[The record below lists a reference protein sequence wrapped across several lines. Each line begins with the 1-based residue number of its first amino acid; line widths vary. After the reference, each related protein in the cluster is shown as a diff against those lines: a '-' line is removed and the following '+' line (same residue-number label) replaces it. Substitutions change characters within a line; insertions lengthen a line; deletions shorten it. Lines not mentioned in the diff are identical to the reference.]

1 MPIARSL
8 FKESKKLRVFDFDDT
23 LVRTT
28 SYIYV
33 TNKNGKTIKLTPGE
47 YATYNPQVGDQFDF
61 RDFEKV
67 KKPTII
73 KGIFELL
80 KRMAAN
86 DKGDRGVF
94 ILTARASYKPV
105 YDFIKQSGIRGVYV
119 IALGDNNPEK
129 KADWI
134 EQQIKD
140 EGYDDLFYIDDSLP
154 NITAVKKRL
163 RNYSNVKQKIQ
174 HIKHD

>member
-33 TNKNGKTIKLTPGE
+33 TNKNGNKIKLTPGE
-47 YATYNPQVGDQFDF
+47 YATYQPKVGDQFDF

-67 KKPTII
+67 KNPKVV

-80 KRMAAN
+80 RRMASTNAG
-86 DKGDRGVF
+86 DKGVY

-119 IALGDNNPEK
+119 IALGDNNPER

-154 NITAVKKRL
+154 NITAVKRRL
-163 RNYSNVKQKIQ
+163 RNYTNVKQKIQ